1 MARAIRRLTISED
14 LLGLGDDV
22 SQPPPP
28 HLPHRHD
35 IIPILVAGL
44 QPVQRSWVAADAD
57 LHAASWVHLPLIR
70 QVRAPV
76 RCGLLGAK
84 EMGDLGKDVC
94 VRVDVKEGD
103 GLAGGEVAVAESLE
117 DAARDGVVAADRH
130 GPRPC
135 KRSALSRLP

>member
-28 HLPHRHD
+28 YLLHRHD

-44 QPVQRSWVAADAD
+44 QPVQRPWVAADAN

-84 EMGDLGKDVC
+84 EVGDLGKDVG
-94 VRVDVKEGD
+94 VRVDVEERD
-103 GLAGGEVAVAESLE
+103 GLAGGEVAVAEGLE

-130 GPRPC
+130 RPRPC
-135 KRSALSRLP
+135 ESSALSRLP

>member
-22 SQPPPP
+22 GKPPPP
-28 HLPHRHD
+28 HLLHRHD

-44 QPVQRSWVAADAD
+44 QPVQRPWVATDAD

-76 RCGLLGAK
+76 RRRLLGAK
-84 EMGDLGKDVC
+84 EVGDLAKDVG
-94 VRVDVKEGD
+94 VRVDVEEGD
-103 GLAGGEVAVAESLE
+103 WLPGGEVAVAEGLE

-135 KRSALSRLP
+135 QAQRTQN